1 MAETPTASLS
11 KYTKTF
17 RIQLMINT
25 ILAIYLGTV
34 ILGLTAY
41 MAMIYIE
48 LDKYMFDDS
57 IQTPQKRIKEVF
69 ETYSTALLFLIPVIN
84 LALMVVTMTI
94 IFQILKSKKL

>member
-1 MAETPTASLS
+1 
-11 KYTKTF
+11 
-17 RIQLMINT
+17 MINT

-34 ILGLTAY
+34 LIGLTAY

-48 LDKYMFDDS
+48 LDKYIFDPS

-84 LALMVVTMTI
+84 LALIVVTITI
-94 IFQILKSKKL
+94 IFHIVKNNKS